1 MGRRKKRRIVQRE
14 PNATFYKPQG
24 IPLRKLKD
32 ATLTYEGLEAIRLA
46 DAEGLSQEEG
56 AVVMG
61 VSRPTFSRVL
71 TEARTVVATALT
83 NGWAIRIEGGH
94 YRIVSDGKCCRRRGP
109 RKQKQDESSSNDGGK
124 LCQE

>member
-1 MGRRKKRRIVQRE
+1 M
-14 PNATFYKPQG
+14 
-24 IPLRKLKD
+24 LKLKD

-94 YRIVSDGKCCRRRGP
+94 YQIVSDGKCCRRRGP